1 MADNTQLNAGNGGD
15 ILKTEDVGSYKL
27 AVSKIYLGAHGVDGG
42 AVTAANPLPVSV
54 GNLPATQ
61 AVSGSVS
68 ISGTTAADTTDRAG
82 RLLGSATVSGTVAVS
97 NFPASQ
103 PVTGTLSAN
112 QGTPAALAGAW
123 PATITDGL
131 HVASIFQAHNADNQ
145 SQGGAFYAINTGGVA
160 QLLNPTGNLDR
171 QRGTGLDGVPAQ
183 GIVSGS
189 NQLASPVATT
199 IAASISTGVQTV
211 TPASMAGI
219 FVGSCLRVANPGG
232 SNAETIYVSS
242 VASTTFTATFAQT
255 KTGPAIT
262 VAGFQYNQQ
271 RDATGG
277 DGLSAIGISA
287 ENPMLMNGSGTF
299 DRERNASGDAFGAA
313 LADGR
318 TPGDRGTEAEVSYL
332 YAYNGTAFNRL
343 RLDASNNL
351 QVGGTVSVG
360 NLPATQAVSVGNFPA
375 TQVVS
380 GNVIASQRAAPRS
393 QNVTQV
399 GGASLSLGQKAMA
412 ASLPV
417 ALASDQASLA
427 TTATLQPGTSL
438 AGVMIAP
445 AQTGAVYSGTTAV
458 TPQFAAISASALG
471 DNTLV
476 AAVAGKTI
484 RVLKYTVVASS
495 PVALKF
501 GDGLGTNPITGAM
514 PLAANSGV
522 GGAYCPIGLFQ
533 TSAGNALVLNL
544 STAVPVAG
552 HLTYILV

>member
-1 MADNTQLNAGNGGD
+1 MADNTQLNVGTGGD
-15 ILKTEDVGSYKL
+15 VIKTEDVGGYKL
-27 AVSKIYLGAHGVDGG
+27 AVSKIYLGAHGIDGG
-42 AVTAANPLPVSV
+42 AVTATNPLPVSV
-54 GNLPATQ
+54 GNLPAIQ
-61 AVSGSVS
+61 PISGAVS
-68 ISGTTAADTTDRAG
+68 ISGTAAADTTDRAG

-97 NFPASQ
+97 NFPSSQ

-123 PATITDGL
+123 PTMITDGA
-131 HVASIFQAHNADNQ
+131 HAASVFQAHNADNQ

-160 QLLNPTGNLDR
+160 QLLNSVGNLDR
-171 QRGTGLDGVPAQ
+171 QRGTGLDGIPAQ
-183 GIVSGS
+183 GIASGS
-189 NQLASPVATT
+189 NQLASPVTT
-199 IAASISTGVQTV
+199 TVAANISTGVQTV

-232 SNAETIYVSS
+232 SNAETIYVSA
-242 VASTTFTATFAQT
+242 VASTTFTAAFAQT
-255 KTGPAIT
+255 KTGPGIT
-262 VAGFQYNQQ
+262 VNGFQYNQQ

-277 DGLSAIGISA
+277 DGLSAVGISA

-299 DRERNASGDAFGAA
+299 DRERNASGDAFGTA

-360 NLPATQAVSVGNFPA
+360 NFPATQAVSVGNFPA
-375 TQVVS
+375 TQAVS
-380 GNVIASQRAAPRS
+380 GVVTATQGGAPWS

-399 GGASLSLGQKAMA
+399 GGASLTLGQKPMA
-412 ASLPV
+412 ASVPV
-417 ALASDQASLA
+417 ALASDQATLG
-427 TTATLQPGTSL
+427 TNATLQPGTNL

-445 AQTGAVYSGTTAV
+445 TQTGTMYSGTTAV
-458 TPQFAAISASALG
+458 TPQFAAISSSTAG

-484 RVLKYTVVASS
+484 RVLKYTVMASS
-495 PVALKF
+495 AVAVKF
-501 GDGLGTNPITGAM
+501 GDGIGTNPITGAM
-514 PLAANSGV
+514 PVAANSGI
-522 GGAYCPIGLFQ
+522 GGAYCPIGHFQ
-533 TSAGNALVLNL
+533 TSAGNALVMNL